1 MNPLYAI
8 GQHAIALI
16 RKQAEQGVDI
26 DGKRYEYSTKP
37 YAMPLQPRLRKF
49 SKTDRL
55 GIFKTNS
62 GKLWAVVR
70 GGYRD
75 YRAMAGRATDSD
87 FLDFSGAMLRS
98 IDTLRT
104 EKTTTGEQIVIGFRD
119 VEQARKAFWLNV
131 SGAGKSRK
139 LWKFLGLTPQNQEAL
154 ARFAE
159 QELLKSMVIQED
171 IIRSVRESI
180 KSPTA

>member
-8 GQHAIALI
+8 GQKAIELI
-16 RKQAEQGVDI
+16 REQTQKGTDA
-26 DGKRYEYSTKP
+26 DGKPYAYSTKP

-49 SKTDRL
+49 IKTDRV
-55 GIFKTNS
+55 GVFKTKQ

-75 YRAMAGRATDSD
+75 YRAMAGRKDD
-87 FLDFSGAMLRS
+87 GDYLDFSGAMLRALDVVRVENTQQS
-98 IDTLRT
+98 DR
-104 EKTTTGEQIVIGFRD
+104 IVIGFQD
-119 VEQARKAFWLNV
+119 AEQARKAFWLNV

-139 LWKFLGLTPQNQEAL
+139 LWKFLGLTPKNQEAL

-159 QELLKSMVIQED
+159 QELLKSVAFKEDVIKSIQE
-171 IIRSVRESI
+171 
-180 KSPTA
+180 TLT